1 MRHRVPGLAAGCYS
15 LVMSVPA
22 DPAPSPAPSPASSPA
37 SNPAPTQAPSSAPT
51 LALARFAALHPV
63 ARTPGSPSAAA
74 LAEARRAFLNA
85 FGCMLGGADDPAT
98 GLLWSAL
105 RPHAGAPAARLFGL
119 HARTDALTAALVNGY
134 SSNILDFDDTHLAT
148 VIHPGPA
155 CLSAV
160 LAIAEAMPVVHPD
173 AVAPVTGTRLLD
185 AFLIGMEVACRL
197 GVAIGPGHY
206 ARGWHITG
214 TCGVVG
220 AAAATGRLLG
230 LDPVRMTHA
239 LGIAATSATGLGE
252 MMGGMSKSYNIAR
265 AAREGLNAAL
275 IAATGFTA
283 SMRTLE
289 APRGFAAVLADGL
302 DEDLLVGA
310 LGERWEAALD
320 TYKPYPCGIVLHPLI
335 DGCLQVAARSG
346 AAPAA
351 IERVDVKVHP
361 LVMVLTPRTDPK
373 DGLESKLSFAH
384 ACAVALADH
393 TAGVD
398 QFTDARARDPA
409 IAALRARIN
418 PVVDAGLATDQS
430 VVTMTLAD
438 GRRFES
444 RIEHATGSLA
454 NPMTDTALDAKFV
467 ALAMRTMAEPE
478 ARSLCAM
485 CRQVDTLDALD
496 PLFAL
501 AGSGKER

>member
-1 MRHRVPGLAAGCYS
+1 
-15 LVMSVPA
+15 
-22 DPAPSPAPSPASSPA
+22 
-37 SNPAPTQAPSSAPT
+37 
-51 LALARFAALHPV
+51 
-63 ARTPGSPSAAA
+63 
-74 LAEARRAFLNA
+74 
-85 FGCMLGGADDPAT
+85 
-98 GLLWSAL
+98 
-105 RPHAGAPAARLFGL
+105 LFGL

-160 LAIAEAMPVVHPD
+160 LAIAEAMPVVHPH

-252 MMGGMSKSYNIAR
+252 MLGGMSKSYNIAR
-265 AAREGLNAAL
+265 AGREGLNAAL

-283 SMRTLE
+283 SLRVLE
-289 APRGFAAVLADGL
+289 APRGFAAVFAEGL
-302 DEDLLVGA
+302 DEAALTGG

-335 DGCLQVAARSG
+335 DACLQVAARSG
-346 AAPAA
+346 APAAA
-351 IERVDVKVHP
+351 IERVEVRVHP
-361 LVMVLTPRTDPK
+361 LVLVLTGRTDPK
-373 DGLESKLSFAH
+373 DGLESKLSFTH
-384 ACAVALADH
+384 ACAVALADQC
-393 TAGVD
+393 AGVD
-398 QFTDARARDPA
+398 QFTDARAADPV
-409 IAALRARIN
+409 IAALRGRIH
-418 PVVDAGLATDQS
+418 PVVDESLGTEQS
-430 VVTMTLAD
+430 AVALLLAD
-438 GRRFES
+438 GRRFEA
-444 RIEHATGSLA
+444 RIEHATGSVV
-454 NPMTDTALDAKFV
+454 NPMTDAALDAKFL
-467 ALAMRTMAEPE
+467 ALATRTLGAEA
-478 ARSLCAM
+478 ARALCTM
-485 CRQVDTLDALD
+485 CRGIDGIDDLR
-496 PLFAL
+496 PLFARA
-501 AGSGKER
+501 AGGG